1 MTERGL
7 KEKNA
12 KARKPYNRILPTA
25 PRRGRRSVPFE
36 IIYRPGIKKDMD
48 VIEHLL
54 SLRAYKENVTGF
66 ITEAIREH
74 MKGK

>member
-1 MTERGL
+1 MP
-7 KEKNA
+7 

-36 IIYRPGIKKDMD
+36 IIYRPGIRDSMD
-48 VIEHLL
+48 VIEYLL
-54 SLRAYKENVTGF
+54 SLRGEGVNITQF
-66 ITEAIREH
+66 ITDAIREH